1 MHALAQGNVVIVG
14 TCASA
19 NGSKVQVNLLASGR
33 IPQRRAGGAFAD
45 AQGIGWLSRFFL
57 NFSPA

>member
-33 IPQRRAGGAFAD
+33 IPNGAQVALLPMRKASAGCRG
-45 AQGIGWLSRFFL
+45 S
-57 NFSPA
+57 S